1 MGYPTRLLNDQ
12 EVIHVD
18 AHPHWSTLA
27 SPAFSLVVLTAFT
40 IYTAVTGEI
49 HRAVVHIPLYGLWI
63 AIALFVLIRVA
74 RYLTTEFVV
83 TSSRIIDRHGV
94 LSKSSSEIPLER
106 VTNTKLSRNLFERI
120 VGDGDLVVESAGRDG
135 QTVFHDVADPEGV
148 QRLILGLLDAREA
161 PAATSS
167 IPAHPSL
174 AEQLERLAALHAAG
188 SLTDAEFVAAKA
200 ALVQPRD

>member
-40 IYTAVTGEI
+40 TYTAVTGEI

-63 AIALFVLIRVA
+63 AIALFVLIRLA

-106 VTNTKLSRNLFERI
+106 VTNTKLSRNLLERI